1 MSDPSKDA
9 IFLMLGI
16 EPGDEFN
23 QHLRA
28 WTPLKPQPSEDRI
41 CLLIPARGHTAAK
54 AYEKL
59 ETGEIKITEY
69 DAGKKFTAVE
79 IRVRSA
85 WDLFRTLKATA
96 ESEVESFA
104 VRGAISDAGRSAL
117 DKGLIFRR
125 SSEAQY
131 EATRHLADRPSRVF
145 IVDVD
150 DWALPPGVAPTDLEG
165 QAASAIAELAAI
177 EPSLANAALI
187 VQASNS
193 AGQSV
198 ETFSLKIWA
207 WLHEPTTTADFRDWT
222 KAMNAALGPKALDP
236 KQARAVQPIY
246 HHKPRFSGMRDPML
260 GGRWLYQHRGGGE
273 VPLTLSR
280 GARLVSSPPPGGA
293 GRLHVA
299 TGKDDDPCWKA
310 RLRANLGVSGCY
322 GAVHA
327 AVYAA
332 VAFGAS
338 DEEIISEI
346 RAAASDG
353 RKFHNARWR
362 PAYVR
367 EKTSPS
373 FVASMI
379 RDARARE
386 ARRSKRIASAFA
398 ALRDRLGL
406 GAAVSADPYT
416 NSTASP
422 STDQLSPRP

>member
-1 MSDPSKDA
+1 
-9 IFLMLGI
+9 
-16 EPGDEFN
+16 
-23 QHLRA
+23 
-28 WTPLKPQPSEDRI
+28 
-41 CLLIPARGHTAAK
+41 
-54 AYEKL
+54 
-59 ETGEIKITEY
+59 
-69 DAGKKFTAVE
+69 
-79 IRVRSA
+79 
-85 WDLFRTLKATA
+85 
-96 ESEVESFA
+96 
-104 VRGAISDAGRSAL
+104 
-117 DKGLIFRR
+117 
-125 SSEAQY
+125 
-131 EATRHLADRPSRVF
+131 LADRPSRVF

-198 ETFSLKIWA
+198 ETFSLKIWS

-246 HHKPRFSGMRDPML
+246 HHSPRFLGMRDPML
-260 GGRWLYQHRGGGE
+260 GGRWLYQHSGGGE
-273 VPLTLSR
+273 VALTLSR
-280 GARLVSSPPPGGA
+280 GARLVSSPPPGGP

-299 TGKDDDPCWKA
+299 TGKDVPYWKA

-327 AVYAA
+327 AAYSA

-346 RAAASDG
+346 RAAARDG
-353 RKFHNARWR
+353 RKFHNARWT

-386 ARRSKRIASAFA
+386 AERSKRIASAFA
-398 ALRDRLGL
+398 DLRDRLGL
-406 GAAVSADPYT
+406 GEAAHG
-416 NSTASP
+416 
-422 STDQLSPRP
+422 